1 MTLDPLLAIET
12 LNGWY
17 DESHVLHGVDIVVP
31 AGQTVAILG
40 RNGVGKTS
48 TLRGIVGL
56 LTRVTGSVRMDGIEL
71 VGMPRHRIAHT
82 GIGYVPEERGIYASL
97 SVLENLSLL
106 PAVSDTGMSL
116 DRIFELFPNL
126 KERRRA
132 GGGTL
137 SGGEQ
142 QMLAIA
148 RVLRAGPR
156 LLILDEPTEGL
167 SPVFVQHIGRVLK
180 ELKAEGLTML
190 LVEQNFHFARHLA
203 DHFHVMEEGRVA
215 LDFPTAEL
223 DSRLES
229 VSSLIGV

>member
-1 MTLDPLLAIET
+1 MKDEPLLCVEN

-17 DESHVLHGVDIVVP
+17 DESHVLHGVDLVVP

-56 LTRVTGSVRMDGIEL
+56 LTRITGSVRMDGMEL
-71 VGMPRHRIAHT
+71 ASKPRHKIAYT

-97 SVLENLSLL
+97 SVQENLDLL
-106 PAVSDTGMSL
+106 PKISDRGMAL
-116 DRIFELFPNL
+116 ERLFDLFPNL

-132 GGGTL
+132 AGGTL

-148 RVLRAGPR
+148 RILRAGPR

-167 SPVFVQHIGRVLK
+167 SPVFVQHIGKVLK

-203 DHFHVMEEGRVA
+203 DQFYVMEEGKVA
-215 LDFPTAEL
+215 LSFQGDEL
-223 DSRLES
+223 AGCMDS

>member
-1 MTLDPLLAIET
+1 
-12 LNGWY
+12 
-17 DESHVLHGVDIVVP
+17 VLHGVDLAVP
-31 AGQTVAILG
+31 SGQTVAILG

-56 LTRVTGSVRMDGIEL
+56 LTRITGSVRMDGMEL
-71 VGMPRHRIAHT
+71 ADMPRHKIAYA

-97 SVLENLSLL
+97 SVQENLDLL
-106 PAVSDTGMSL
+106 PKVSDRGMGL
-116 DRIFELFPNL
+116 ERLFDLFPNL

-132 GGGTL
+132 AGGTL

-142 QMLAIA
+142 QMLSIA

-167 SPVFVQHIGRVLK
+167 SPVFVQHIGKVLK

-203 DHFHVMEEGRVA
+203 DHFYVMEEGKVA
-215 LDFPTAEL
+215 LSFQGDEL
-223 DSRLES
+223 ADHLDS

>member
-1 MTLDPLLAIET
+1 MKHEPLLRVEK

-17 DESHVLHGVDIVVP
+17 EESHVLHGVDLAVP
-31 AGQTVAILG
+31 SGQTVAILG

-56 LTRVTGSVRMDGIEL
+56 LTRITGSVRMDGMEL
-71 VGMPRHRIAHT
+71 ADMPRHKIAYA

-97 SVLENLSLL
+97 SVQENLDLL
-106 PAVSDTGMSL
+106 PKVSDRGMGL
-116 DRIFELFPNL
+116 ERLFDLFPNL

-132 GGGTL
+132 AGGTL

-142 QMLAIA
+142 QMLSIA

-167 SPVFVQHIGRVLK
+167 SPVFVQHIGKVLK

-203 DHFHVMEEGRVA
+203 DHFYVMEEGKVA
-215 LDFPTAEL
+215 LSFQGDEL
-223 DSRLES
+223 ADHLDS

>member
-1 MTLDPLLAIET
+1 MKHEPLLHVEN

-17 DESHVLHGVDIVVP
+17 DESHVLHGVDLAVP
-31 AGQTVAILG
+31 SGQTVAILG

-56 LTRVTGSVRMDGIEL
+56 LTRITGSVRMDGMEL
-71 VGMPRHRIAHT
+71 ADMPRHKIAYA

-97 SVLENLSLL
+97 SVQENLDLL
-106 PAVSDTGMSL
+106 PKVSDRGMGL
-116 DRIFELFPNL
+116 ERLFDLFPNL

-132 GGGTL
+132 AGGTL

-142 QMLAIA
+142 QMLSIA

-167 SPVFVQHIGRVLK
+167 SPVFVQHIGKVLK

-203 DHFHVMEEGRVA
+203 DHFYVMEEGKVA
-215 LDFPTAEL
+215 LSFQGDEL
-223 DSRLES
+223 ADHLDS

>member
-1 MTLDPLLAIET
+1 MTRDPLLSIEN

-17 DESHVLHGVDIVVP
+17 DESHVLHGVDVAVP
-31 AGQTVAILG
+31 AGHTVAILG

-56 LTRVTGSVRMDGIEL
+56 LTRVTGSVRMDGTEL
-71 VGMPRHRIAHT
+71 VGMPRHRIAYT

-97 SVLENLSLL
+97 TVQENLNLL
-106 PAVSDTGMSL
+106 PAVGDTGMSL
-116 DRIFELFPNL
+116 ERIFELFPNL

-180 ELKAEGLTML
+180 ELKEEGLTML
-190 LVEQNFHFARHLA
+190 LVEQNFHFAGRLA
-203 DHFHVMEEGRVA
+203 DHFYVMEEGRVV
-215 LDFPTAEL
+215 LDLPAAEL
-223 DSRLES
+223 GGRLES
-229 VSSLIGV
+229 ISSLIGV

>member
-1 MTLDPLLAIET
+1 MKREPLLCVER

-17 DESHVLHGVDIVVP
+17 DESHVLHGVDLVVP

-56 LTRVTGSVRMDGIEL
+56 LSRITGSVRMNGVEL
-71 VGMPRHRIAHT
+71 VGTPRHKIAYT

-97 SVLENLSLL
+97 SVQENLVLL
-106 PAVSDTGMSL
+106 PKISDGGMSL
-116 DRIFELFPNL
+116 ERLFDLFPNL

-132 GGGTL
+132 AGGTL

-167 SPVFVQHIGRVLK
+167 SPVFVQHIGKVLK

-190 LVEQNFHFARHLA
+190 LVEQNFHFARDLA

-215 LDFPTAEL
+215 LSFPGDEL
-223 DSRLES
+223 ASRLDS

>member
-1 MTLDPLLAIET
+1 
-12 LNGWY
+12 
-17 DESHVLHGVDIVVP
+17 
-31 AGQTVAILG
+31 
-40 RNGVGKTS
+40 
-48 TLRGIVGL
+48 
-56 LTRVTGSVRMDGIEL
+56 MDGMEL
-71 VGMPRHRIAHT
+71 ADMPRHKIAYA

-97 SVLENLSLL
+97 SVQENLDLL
-106 PAVSDTGMSL
+106 PKVSDRGMGL
-116 DRIFELFPNL
+116 ERLFDLFPNL

-132 GGGTL
+132 AGGTL

-142 QMLAIA
+142 QMLSIA

-167 SPVFVQHIGRVLK
+167 SPVFVQHIGKVLK

-203 DHFHVMEEGRVA
+203 DHFYVMEEGKVA
-215 LDFPTAEL
+215 LSFQGDEL
-223 DSRLES
+223 ADHLDS

>member
-180 ELKAEGLTML
+180 ELKADQTGEKP
-190 LVEQNFHFARHLA
+190 EK
-203 DHFHVMEEGRVA
+203 
-215 LDFPTAEL
+215 
-223 DSRLES
+223 
-229 VSSLIGV
+229 